1 MIVLFNRVEV
11 AKSIFDIVDDWNK
24 LFSLIISIITVLAP
38 FISFLYLLLKIK
50 IEDPLEYSFKEK
62 EQKETHVIFR
72 SFLIFAFGS
81 LSILAINT
89 YLTFIFLQVPDICL
103 SFYLCYGLAL
113 STAGILYIFLRRI
126 LDKFQILSYYMQLN
140 WRYFITGVL
149 FFVCV
154 IITGCL
160 KHSNLSYAI
169 SGFIIGVSI
178 LISFGDFKTDKANK
192 LLGSMF
198 ICSAFLCIPSY
209 LYIFKLSLNLV
220 IFIFTLLILF
230 TYIFYMNKL
239 LNYFT
244 RLDLAYAYMYVN
256 ENSDENS
263 DENNLDRS
271 NKQNIRYILGKID
284 NNFIISTRD
293 YFKCDEK
300 DKLAFDKYIIG
311 IEKKIK
317 GKFDKKNKMFERNLL
332 LNIIK
337 EIKDNEYSLY
347 LNKDEECIRN
357 FFDVI
362 KECCDNHSEDV
373 VAFINQNDLENK
385 IKNIENNFKFTLV
398 NVESMDKVEIYPH
411 IKNIKKFYDML
422 K

>member
-62 EQKETHVIFR
+62 DQKETHVIFR
-72 SFLIFAFGS
+72 SFLIFVFGS

-126 LDKFQILSYYMQLN
+126 LDTVQILTYYMQLN
-140 WRYFITGVL
+140 KRHFITVVL

-154 IITGCL
+154 IITGCF
-160 KHSNLSYAI
+160 KHSNLSYVI
-169 SGFIIGVSI
+169 SGIIIGISI
-178 LISFGDFKTDKANK
+178 LISLGDFKTDKANK

-209 LYIFKLSLNLV
+209 LYIFKLSSKLV
-220 IFIFTLLILF
+220 IFIFILLILF
-230 TYIFYMNKL
+230 IYILYINKL

-256 ENSDENS
+256 ENSDEN
-263 DENNLDRS
+263 NLDRFNIQ
-271 NKQNIRYILGKID
+271 NKRYILGKID
-284 NNFIISTRD
+284 NNFIISKRD
-293 YFKCDEK
+293 YFKCDKK
-300 DKLAFDKYIIG
+300 DKLAFDKYIMY

-317 GKFDKKNKMFERNLL
+317 NKIDKNKILERDLL
-332 LNIIK
+332 LTSIK
-337 EIKDNEYSLY
+337 KIKDKEYSLY

-362 KECCDNHSEDV
+362 VECCDNHSEDV
-373 VAFINQNDLENK
+373 VAYINQNDLENK
-385 IKNIENNFKFTLV
+385 LKNIEKNFKFTLV

-411 IKNIKKFYDML
+411 IKNIKKFYNML